1 MKILNSK
8 SKNFYEIL
16 DNLLNIR
23 KRKIQSNS
31 VSVKDI
37 ILDVKKNGDK
47 AVIKYEKKF
56 NKNKIIIPDLKIG
69 RASCRERV

>member
-1 MKILNSK
+1 MKILNTK
-8 SKNFYEIL
+8 SKNFYKIL

-37 ILDVKKNGDK
+37 ILDVKKMETK
-47 AVIKYEKKF
+47 Q
-56 NKNKIIIPDLKIG
+56 
-69 RASCRERV
+69 

>member
-8 SKNFYEIL
+8 SKNFYKIL
-16 DNLLNIR
+16 DNLLSIR

-56 NKNKIIIPDLKIG
+56 NKNKTIIPNLKKI
-69 RASCRERV
+69 